1 MVLSALLKGLL
12 VDQNRYIFILPIF
25 IFFILSCQK
34 ITEPIVVFKN
44 YKVVYTSGDNSHY
57 DLYKI
62 DLNNLETIQLTFNGK
77 STSAQ
82 RSPDG
87 KYIYFNSNGDIYRMD
102 LDGSNQ
108 INLTHS
114 SSFEYEFSISNNEK
128 KIAFVSDRDQTPNE
142 LYRTEIYLMDLDGGS
157 PRRISYSKYYSHSPY
172 FSPDDN
178 LIAYESFDY
187 DSVKFAIHLYSI
199 IDSSDTVITPKGF
212 SQGFPVFSPDGK
224 YLSYFSW
231 DDMKLCLLDLQ
242 TMNHKEIIYG
252 KEQKFSADGRYL
264 YFLSTGVGG
273 LDIYK
278 YDIITDKIQNI
289 TNSEWQEDSFDVAPN
304 SQKMVIG
311 AYINSDSSFISQIFI
326 KNIDSDK
333 LQRLT
338 DKEYNNYN
346 PIIVLT
352 NSGT

>member
-1 MVLSALLKGLL
+1 M
-12 VDQNRYIFILPIF
+12 DQNKYIFILLIF
-25 IFFILSCQK
+25 GFFTLSCQK
-34 ITEPIVVFKN
+34 ITEPIVVFN
-44 YKVVYTSGDNSHY
+44 NCKVVYTSGDNNHY
-57 DLYKI
+57 DLYEI
-62 DLNNLETIQLTFNGK
+62 DLDNLETVQLTFNGK

-87 KYIYFNSNGDIYRMD
+87 KHIYFNSNGDICRMD
-102 LDGSNQ
+102 LDGSNK

-114 SSFEYEFSISNNEK
+114 SSFEYEFSISNDEK

-142 LYRTEIYLMDLDGGS
+142 LYRTEIYLMDLDGGL
-157 PRRISYSKYYSHSPY
+157 PHRISYSKYYSEAPD
-172 FSPDDN
+172 FSPDGN

-212 SQGFPVFSPDGK
+212 SQNSPVFSPDGK

-242 TMNHKEIIYG
+242 TMNRKEIIFG
-252 KEQKFSADGRYL
+252 SEQKFSADGRYL
-264 YFLSTGVGG
+264 YFLSTGTGG
-273 LDIYK
+273 LDVFR

-289 TNSEWQEDSFDVAPN
+289 TNSEYQENSFDVTLN
-304 SQKMVIG
+304 NQKIVLG
-311 AYINSDSSFISQIFI
+311 AYLKPDSSFISQIFI
-326 KNIDSDK
+326 KNIDSDEI
-333 LQRLT
+333 QRLT
-338 DKEYNNYN
+338 NHEQNNYK